1 MRTASEFNTMF
12 THHFEELGKFVE
24 VDGGLLKTR
33 ALDTFFDF
41 LTDNKDCMLL
51 YRPDLKSVMEVRLM
65 MLIGSGYHYRAYHYL
80 RTLCDIEFREY
91 YDENTDQCVEY
102 FYNSQGELHYCFNT

>member
-1 MRTASEFNTMF
+1 MF

-41 LTDNKDCMLL
+41 LTDNKECMLM

-65 MLIGSGYHYRAYHYL
+65 MLIGSGYHHRAYHYL
-80 RTLCDIEFREY
+80 RTLCDIEFKEY

-102 FYNSQGELHYCFNT
+102 FYNNQGELHYCYS